1 MLFLWTVYWGL
12 PIKVMISLTLGGI
25 VFHCYSDH
33 DISGPVEAI
42 GGVWTI
48 LLPSWSPIET
58 IYFGKP
64 GSACQRAL
72 VKQNPLTLIWLNGN
86 WLYFVMYIYNDNIVD
101 YCYYINNWI
110 DFFSI
115 FTYRI
120 TFTFIEACCI
130 SISHK
135 KKKLKLLFLITWI
148 LQLLRSPLSYG
159 AISFY
164 EPISF
169 LCNLPTVNTLKLDND
184 SNRLFRIY

>member
-12 PIKVMISLTLGGI
+12 AIKVMIIFTLGGI
-25 VFHCYSDH
+25 IFHCYSDH
-33 DISGPVEAI
+33 DIFGPVEAI

-72 VKQNPLTLIWLNGN
+72 VNQNPLTLIWLNGN
-86 WLYFVMYIYNDNIVD
+86 WLYFAMYIYNDSIVD
-101 YCYYINNWI
+101 ECYYINNWI
-110 DFFSI
+110 YFFSI

-130 SISHK
+130 SISHNK
-135 KKKLKLLFLITWI
+135 KKTVITISDNVNSAIATQSIIIWCDFLLWTYQFS
-148 LQLLRSPLSYG
+148 LQFTHG
-159 AISFY
+159 EHIKAWQW
-164 EPISF
+164 E
-169 LCNLPTVNTLKLDND
+169 
-184 SNRLFRIY
+184 